1 MKGHHILDRYDSTSN
16 HTRQSRRRHT
26 CFVLWV
32 ILTLILGLTIA
43 GCQKSDRP
51 QEPTKGDLLVYVA
64 SPLSGFQANGGQT
77 VLGGVN
83 LMADQLNRSGGILGY
98 RVVVVPLDDES
109 DSDVALSVAD
119 QVQADIAAGK
129 RVLGLVG
136 HYNSGQTLAAMEV
149 YAGLPLIVITP
160 TSSELSITQKGYR
173 NFFRVNAND
182 AVQANTIADFFV
194 TSLSARRIAIIHND
208 TEYGIGLKD
217 EMVRALGELG
227 AEVALTLQVAEG
239 QEAYDQEIAQIQ
251 QASPEAIFYAGYEI
265 EAPFLRFAAVQA
277 GLDIPFLASDGAF
290 LSATIDDAEGT
301 AEGMYVSG
309 FAPSPAQ
316 AVDQD
321 WITQYQNV
329 ENRNPDTYSINGY
342 TALQILAEG
351 AKKANSL
358 DTTKVGDA
366 IRTLQVETPM
376 GTLAYES
383 NGDLRQATVYIFQV
397 RENAFHQVY
406 P

>member
-1 MKGHHILDRYDSTSN
+1 MKDQHVLDRNDPSN
-16 HTRQSRRRHT
+16 RHDRMRSRGCSRAIFWIT
-26 CFVLWV
+26 CALV
-32 ILTLILGLTIA
+32 LGLAIS
-43 GCQKSDRP
+43 GCQKSDQP
-51 QEPTKGDLLVYVA
+51 QEPTKGDLIVYVA

-98 RVVVVPLDDES
+98 RVIVVPLDDES
-109 DSDVALSVAD
+109 DSDVALSVAE
-119 QVQADIAAGK
+119 QVQADISAGK
-129 RVLGLVG
+129 RVLGLIG
-136 HYNSGQTLAAMEV
+136 HYNSGQTLAAMEI

-182 AVQANTIADFFV
+182 AVQADTVADFLV
-194 TSLSARRIAIIHND
+194 NSLSARKIAVVHND
-208 TEYGIGLKD
+208 TEYGIGLRD
-217 EMVRALGELG
+217 EMVRALNARG
-227 AEVALTLQVAEG
+227 AEVTIIIQVAEG

-251 QASPEAIFYAGYEI
+251 QSAPEAIFYAGYEI

-277 GLDIPFLASDGAF
+277 GLDVPFLASDGAF

-316 AVDQD
+316 AVDQE
-321 WITQYQNV
+321 WITQYQNI
-329 ENRNPDTYSINGY
+329 EYRNPDTYSINGY
-342 TALQILAEG
+342 TALEVLAEG
-351 AKKANSL
+351 AQKANSL
-358 DTTKVGDA
+358 DSTKIGDA
-366 IRTLQVETPM
+366 IRTLDIKTPM
-376 GTLAYES
+376 GTLAYQS
-383 NGDLRQATVYIFQV
+383 NGDLKEATVYIFQV
-397 RENAFHQVY
+397 REGAFHQVH